1 MRILFVIL
9 CSLLFFRAEARSL
22 AGQWLVYEGSDGS
35 ELVLTVIP
43 NGGGQA
49 ELSLVRRFSDS
60 ALVLKNLS
68 LELPL
73 MTWKRVE

>member
-1 MRILFVIL
+1 M
-9 CSLLFFRAEARSL
+9 
-22 AGQWLVYEGSDGS
+22 
-35 ELVLTVIP
+35 VLTVIP

-60 ALVLKNLS
+60 ALVLQNLS

-73 MTWKRVE
+73 MTWKRME